1 MERGENSTLGESQ
14 PRRCESRGRGG
25 DETHIHSVSAASV
38 QRHICGT
45 GLLARAVSPS
55 FSAKIPLRNG
65 RIQRRGGSVRVCASL
80 PLFVCVSV
88 CVRLSLCVCLSVRL
102 SLCPCPYTESSH
114 SLPPPLVSME
124 VPCNSVIPSMI
135 PPSGA
140 PDTRKRRSLSP
151 FPIRQYPDRISRAEF
166 PGTLDSLPLCLRQN
180 IRMLGVP
187 GNAVVAPQR
196 LRWYLD
202 GMSRAEL
209 PGAAVSIPS
218 SQTISGTEHPGTPV
232 VSLPIRRYPDRIS

>member
-14 PRRCESRGRGG
+14 PWRCESRGRGG
-25 DETHIHSVSAASV
+25 DETRSHSASAASV

-80 PLFVCVSV
+80 PLCLRLCASVSV
-88 CVRLSLCVCLSVRL
+88 CVCLYVCL
-102 SLCPCPYTESSH
+102 CPYPYTESSH
-114 SLPPPLVSME
+114 SLPPRLVSME

-135 PPSGA
+135 PPSA

-151 FPIRQYPDRISRAEF
+151 FPIRLYPDRISRAEF

-187 GNAVVAPQR
+187 GNAGVAPQR